1 MFWKEFEENEESIR
15 FFSDEIT
22 EAEWRIRYTKWV
34 GQAWENLC
42 ADEGYILKMAKQV
55 GYCNCMCGCENHL
68 VKLLPGFEYNVREKD
83 SEKS

>member
-1 MFWKEFEENEESIR
+1 MKNQYD

-22 EAEWRIRYTKWV
+22 DPEWRIRYTKWI

-42 ADEGYILKMAKQV
+42 NDEGYIMKMAKQV

-68 VKLLPGFEYNVREKD
+68 VKLLPGFEYNVRFKKLRKIKTFE
-83 SEKS
+83 